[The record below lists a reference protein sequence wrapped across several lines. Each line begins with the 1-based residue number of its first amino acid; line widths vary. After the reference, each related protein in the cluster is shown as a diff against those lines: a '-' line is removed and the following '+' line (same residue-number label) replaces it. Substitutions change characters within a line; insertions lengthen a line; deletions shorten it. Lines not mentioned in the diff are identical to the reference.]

1 MVERNKGQ
9 FLLFRTIYKYFDTEI
24 SHARP
29 GHLQQIICK
38 MFEGCKT
45 LVVLDGWMGGSNMM
59 ISLFVVVV
67 MVWPV

>member
-1 MVERNKGQ
+1 
-9 FLLFRTIYKYFDTEI
+9 
-24 SHARP
+24 
-29 GHLQQIICK
+29 

-67 MVWPV
+67 MVWPMCEARNKNEVSHLTLCLDVVDITTRTGDDRQLGVL